1 MQNFLD
7 CIREGREPNCPF
19 EVGYK
24 VSIAC
29 RMAIESYLQRRTVYW
44 NPETEEIV

>member
-7 CIREGREPNCPF
+7 SIRTGQQPNCPF
-19 EVGYK
+19 EVGFR

-29 RMAIESYLQRRTVYW
+29 RMAVESYRQGRTVRW
-44 NPETEEIV
+44 DPVKEEIV